1 MTIKN
6 ILQTCLF
13 LLAASLIVACS
24 SGSSGSNSV
33 SSNDNNNGDNNI
45 SDGDDINVAPIAAA
59 GADQAVDVGD
69 TVTLDASA
77 SSDSDGNITSYSWS
91 QTTGA
96 DVSINNPNSKLAT
109 FVVPESASDSNLSFE
124 LTIVDDDNASASD
137 SLVVVVSESNDNND
151 TDPNPDDSEPV
162 ANAGEDQRVNEGAI
176 VELNASAS
184 SAGGGTIATYQ
195 WTQIDGA
202 AVDLNNSTS
211 AQAFFEAPQVD
222 SEANFIFRLTVT
234 NTNGAQSLDSTIIT
248 VLNNEAPTASA
259 SAEAQAYEGTSV
271 TLDGSASS
279 DSDGSIATYLWEQTA
294 GPTASIANPA
304 AQSTTFTAPA
314 VEEHTA
320 LAFLLTVTDNDGA
333 QSTDEINITIIYNA
347 PPTADAGANTQANEG
362 SNVQLDGSASSDT
375 EDSNLTYLWQ
385 QVDSSDYSVT
395 LSDANSSNPSFTT
408 PEVAADTNLTFQ
420 LTVTDSLG
428 KSGDASVVVSVI
440 YNIPPT
446 ANAGANQAV
455 NEIELV
461 QLDGSASSDTEDSNL
476 TYLWQQVG
484 SSDYSVTLNDANSS
498 QPSFTTPQVPADTDL
513 LFQLTVTDS
522 LGKSSDANVTISIV
536 YNTPPSANAG
546 SNAQVNE
553 NEVVQ
558 LDGSA
563 SSDIEGS
570 DLTYFWQQTD
580 SSDYSVTLS
589 DANSVNPT
597 FTSPAV
603 SANTNLGFQLSV
615 TDSLGKNSRDDVIIS
630 VIYNNPP
637 VASVGNDQ
645 QVSEGD
651 SVQLYGAGSSDIED
665 ISLTYLWQQ
674 VDSSDYPV
682 TLSDANSA
690 NPSFTAPNPVAADTN
705 LSFQLTVTDSLGKSS
720 DANSTV
726 SVIYNNPPIA
736 RAGDDQGVEE
746 GAAVELDGSAS
757 SDSEGSDLIYSW
769 QQVDSSGHSVTLDNA
784 DTAQPSFTA
793 PQPIASDIVLS
804 FQLTV
809 TDSFGKSGEDNV
821 TVSVFDS
828 NPPIANAGADQSV
841 NEGET
846 VELNGS
852 VANDVEGLSIAYLWQ
867 QVDSSGY
874 AVTLSDANIAQ
885 PSFVAPEVAADTDLI
900 FQVTA
905 TDSLGKSGE
914 DNVTISIVYNS
925 PPIADAGANARA
937 NENESV
943 QLDGSASSDIEDSNL
958 TYMWQQA
965 DSSGYAVT
973 LSDANS
979 SNPTF
984 ITPEVAANTNLSFQL
999 SVTDSLGKSSEDQV
1013 TVSVIYNNPPVAIV
1027 GDDQSVDEG
1036 ASVQLYGSASSDIE
1050 GSALSYIW
1058 QQVDSSG
1065 YAVTLSDANSTTP
1078 SFTAPDPVAADT
1090 DLVFQLTVTDDLGKS
1105 SDANSTVR
1113 VIYNTPPVA
1122 SVSADQSVNEGAS
1135 VELDGSASEDSDG
1148 SIASYSWQQVDS
1160 SGYAITLS
1168 DVNSATPSFTA
1179 PTPIAAD
1186 TNLTFQLT
1194 VTDDFGKSSDANVTI
1209 TVIYNTP
1216 PTANAGAN
1224 QSGYEGESVQ
1234 LDASASSDSDGT
1246 VDSYFW
1252 QQVDSSGY
1260 SAHLSN
1266 PNLSD
1271 PTFTAPEIP
1280 IDEAN
1285 LTFQLTVTD
1294 DLGKTDDA
1302 TVTITVLN
1310 NNPPIATASTDAAD
1324 PTQVNEGATIQLDGA
1339 ASSDSE
1345 DSNLAYFWQ
1354 QVDSSG
1360 YSVALSDSNI
1370 SNPTFIT
1377 PVVTADTALI
1387 FQLTVTDSLGKS
1399 SDANASISVIYNSPP
1414 IAKAGNDRSL
1424 YEGVSIQLDGSA
1436 SSDIEDD
1443 ASSLSYLWQQ
1453 VDGSEYSVTLI
1464 DPETA
1469 RPSFTTPQVAVD
1481 TNLVFQLTVTDSLG
1495 KSSEASV
1502 TITVFGNAP
1511 PVADAGADQS
1521 VYESTS
1527 VQLDGS
1533 ASADSDGSIDSYSWQ
1548 QIDSSGY
1555 SVSLGDATSAQ
1566 ASFTAPA
1573 VAADAELT
1581 FELTVTDN
1589 DGAQDSA
1596 TVVVGVI
1603 YNEPPVANAGT
1614 DQSVFEGDS
1623 VELGGSASSDSDGS
1637 IDSYAWQQVD
1647 SSGYSISLSGANT
1660 AEPTF
1665 TVPVVAADTDLI
1677 FQLTVTDN
1685 LGKSS
1690 QANVTVS
1697 VIYNNPPVANAGA
1710 DRQVNEG
1717 ASVQLN
1723 ASASSDSDGNI
1734 VSYSWQQVDSS
1745 GYSVSL
1751 IDADSA
1757 NASFTAPDPVAADTD
1772 LIFQLTVTD
1781 SLGKSSQANTT
1792 VTVIYNNPPVADAG
1806 ADTQAYE
1813 GASVELDGSA
1823 SSDSEDAASALGYL
1837 WQQVDSSGYSVA
1849 LSNANRANAS
1859 FTALDPVSASGAN
1872 LTFQLTV
1879 TDSLGKSSSA
1889 NVTVTIIYNNPPVA
1903 DAGSDQP
1910 VYEGDSVELDGSA
1923 SSDVEDS
1930 SLSYLWQQVDSS
1942 GYSVT
1947 LNDADTDT
1955 PSFTAPNPVAV
1966 GGTSLVFQLTV
1977 SDSLGKSSASEVTV
1991 VIIYNEP
1998 PTASAGNDRSAYEGT
2013 TVELDGSAS
2022 SDSDG
2027 SIASYSW
2034 QQVDSSGYTAAL
2046 IDADSAT
2053 PSFTAPEVAAD
2064 ASLSFQLTVTDDR
2077 GKTSAATVTVIALD
2091 NTAPQANAGV
2101 DQDIYEG
2108 QSATLDASASSDAD
2122 GDNDIITYLWQQ
2134 TAGPEVSITNADS
2147 EVASFTAPAVEADTN
2162 LSFELTV
2169 TDAANV
2175 SATDSVIIT
2184 ILNNEPPIAN
2194 AGVDQFIGQNY
2205 LVQLDG
2211 TASSDSDGSI
2221 ASYSWQQVDDSGHS
2235 VTLNDSATAQPSF
2248 ITPEV
2253 ELDTNLRFEL
2263 TVTDNL
2269 GASSS
2274 DIVIVTVNTAYNA
2287 PPTAS
2292 AGGDQSVNESQFVQL
2307 DGSASS
2313 DSDGSIESYFW
2324 QQIDSSGYTV
2334 TLDAANSA
2342 TPGFTA
2348 PGELQSDI
2356 NLTFQLRVTDNYGAT
2371 ATDSVTI
2378 TVLESEIE
2386 PLIADAGAEQEVNP
2400 GASVQLSGSALSASD
2415 ANIESY
2421 FWQQIDASGYLITL
2435 SDANIARPTFTA
2447 PIVSEDTAL
2456 IFRLTVTDDL
2466 GYTATDT
2473 VTITVD
2479 VDNSSANNVPP
2490 VAYAGDDQTVS
2501 ENVQVQLDSS
2511 GSSDPDGHIETRKW
2525 QQIDDSGYLVVLD
2538 ASGAVQPKFLS
2549 PRVAAETELIFQ
2561 VTITDDQG
2569 ATDVAFVVITVTYSA
2584 GPTADAGADQEVD
2597 EGEVVQLDGT
2607 ASSQGSGSGVTPY
2620 WQQIDTS
2627 GYVVRLSDVNSDQPT
2642 FTAPSQLNADTDLTF
2657 QLIVVDNAT
2666 GKDSVPD
2673 TVTITVNDTIQFQAD
2688 AGIDNA
2694 QSAGTIAHLR
2704 SSNTDASS
2712 YLWEQITSY
2721 AIVIDRADTS
2731 HASFQIP
2738 EDLEI
2743 GATLSFRLTVTNAD
2757 QTTTDTDTTTI
2768 TIADPGNLK
2777 WHFPTGTI
2785 LIPDDE
2791 DVVNANTSPTIGP
2804 DGTVYFGSY
2813 DHQFYALNPE
2823 DGSVKWSFDAE
2834 GPLRSPA
2841 IVGADGT
2848 VYLAV
2853 SQYPYTQSVSDPE
2866 TGENFSDNYL
2876 YAVSPPTGSNE
2887 LGVLKWRRLMTS
2899 YTSSHFVPEDS
2910 VAISADGTLYLGGK
2924 GGDGELLY
2932 ALDPEDGSTKW
2943 TFVDSDDVDV
2953 DVNRVSNHTP
2963 AISPDGTI
2971 YMGGYRSVDGFT
2983 ESFFYAINPPSE
2995 AGGNTG
3001 ELLWRYRP
3009 PDESVRYA
3017 GDETHNGSFKFSN
3030 PAIGADGIIY
3040 ITNSEHSIYAFN
3052 PSDGSRKWRSTGSD
3066 GMVSSSNTDIFQ
3078 SSGAVAADGTIYFGG
3093 VNGND
3098 MLYALKPTD
3107 GTRKWAYDV
3116 RDEDTFAGDLH
3127 HVKSGAVLGA
3137 DGRTYFASDEK
3148 KVYALDSNDTDSE
3161 LVWSY
3166 ALDDKPSYSTSV
3178 IASDGTLFITDS
3190 TGMYAI
3196 HTSAAGLAA
3205 DSPWPRSRNNNR
3217 GTSRANLAPTAAAS
3231 ASQLIVNPGMTVSL
3245 DAAASTD
3252 PDGAI
3257 IDYYWRETSG
3267 FDISIQDSNS
3277 AQASFVVPSPAAN
3290 STLSIELTVTDDHGT
3305 VATTTLS
3312 IDIEI

>member
-1 MTIKN
+1 MWGFTEFARIRVS
-6 ILQTCLF
+6 IRGLQTSLANKIALQTMSIKSALQTF
-13 LLAASLIVACS
+13 ALVLAAALLVSCS
-24 SGSSGSNSV
+24 GGGSSTQA
-33 SSNDNNNGDNNI
+33 SSENNNDNN
-45 SDGDDINVAPIAAA
+45 DDIGNLFPIADA
-59 GADQAVDVGD
+59 GADLEVDVD
-69 TVTLDASA
+69 ATVTLDASA
-77 SSDSDGNITSYSWS
+77 SSDADGNITSYSWS
-91 QTTGA
+91 QTSGA
-96 DVSINNPNSKLAT
+96 EVSIGDANSEVTT
-109 FVVPESASDSNLSFE
+109 FVVPESAADSNLSFE
-124 LTIVDDDNASASD
+124 LTVFDDDNASATD
-137 SLVVVVSESNDNND
+137 SLVVVVSAANGGSNL
-151 TDPNPDDSEPV
+151 PDDSIPV
-162 ANAGEDQRVNEGAI
+162 ANAGDDQRVNEG
-176 VELNASAS
+176 VTVDLDASAS
-184 SAGGGTIATYQ
+184 SAAGGSIATYQ
-195 WTQIDGA
+195 WTQIDGTEVA
-202 AVDLNNSTS
+202 LRNANS
-211 AQAFFEAPQVD
+211 AQASFTAPEVS
-222 SEANFIFRLTVT
+222 SEINLIFRLTVT
-234 NTNGAQSLDSTIIT
+234 NTNGATANDSVIIT
-248 VLNNEAPTASA
+248 VLDNEAPVANASA
-259 SAEAQAYEGTSV
+259 VDQAYEGASV
-271 TLDGSASS
+271 TLDASASSDPDGSIVAYLWEQTVGPIASIADSTAEITTFTAPAVDGDTAVTFLLTVTDDVGSRHAVEVGITIVYNTPPVADAGAGSQANENSSVVLDGSASS
-279 DSDGSIATYLWEQTA
+279 D
-294 GPTASIANPA
+294 
-304 AQSTTFTAPA
+304 
-314 VEEHTA
+314 V
-320 LAFLLTVTDNDGA
+320 
-333 QSTDEINITIIYNA
+333 
-347 PPTADAGANTQANEG
+347 
-362 SNVQLDGSASSDT
+362 

-385 QVDSSDYSVT
+385 QVDSSGYSVT
-395 LSDANSSNPSFTT
+395 LNDTSSAHALFVT
-408 PEVAADTNLTFQ
+408 PEVAADTNLSFQ
-420 LTVTDSLG
+420 LTVTDSFG
-428 KSGDASVVVSVI
+428 KSSDADVTVSVI
-440 YNIPPT
+440 YNTPPT
-446 ANAGANQAV
+446 ADAGNNQAAHE
-455 NEIELV
+455 NASV
-461 QLDGSASSDTEDSNL
+461 QLDASASSDVEDSNL
-476 TYLWQQVG
+476 SYLWQQVD
-484 SSDYSVTLNDANSS
+484 SSGYSVSFSDANSS
-498 QPSFTTPQVPADTDL
+498 NPNFITPEVTADTNL
-513 LFQLTVTDS
+513 TFQLTVTDS
-522 LGKSSDANVTISIV
+522 LGKSSDANVTISIT
-536 YNTPPSANAG
+536 YNNPPIASAGADQ
-546 SNAQVNE
+546 SVNE
-553 NEVVQ
+553 GSTVQ
-558 LDGSA
+558 LYGSG
-563 SSDIEGS
+563 SSDIEDS
-570 DLTYFWQQTD
+570 SLTHLWQQVD
-580 SSDYSVTLS
+580 SSGYAIELS
-589 DANSVNPT
+589 DANSANPT
-597 FTSPAV
+597 FTAPDPVAV
-603 SANTNLGFQLSV
+603 DTDLIFQLTV
-615 TDSLGKNSRDDVIIS
+615 TDSLGKSRDANVTIS

-637 VASVGNDQ
+637 IASAGADQ
-645 QVSEGD
+645 SVNEGAT
-651 SVQLYGAGSSDIED
+651 VQLHGSSSSDVED
-665 ISLTYLWQQ
+665 NILTYLWQQ
-674 VDSSDYPV
+674 VDSNGYAIE
-682 TLSDANSA
+682 LSDANSA
-690 NPSFTAPNPVAADTN
+690 DPSFVAPAVPVDADFT
-705 LSFQLTVTDSLGKSS
+705 FQLTVTDSLGKSS
-720 DANSTV
+720 DANVTI

-736 RAGDDQGVEE
+736 RVGDDQEVGE
-746 GAAVELDGSAS
+746 GATVELDGSAS
-757 SDSEGSDLIYSW
+757 SDVEDSNLSYSW
-769 QQVDSSGHSVTLDNA
+769 QQVDTSGYSITLEDAN
-784 DTAQPSFTA
+784 TAKPSFTA
-793 PQPIASDIVLS
+793 PNPVSGYTNLT

-809 TDSFGKSGEDNV
+809 TDSLGKSSDANV
-821 TVSVFDS
+821 TISVTY
-828 NPPIANAGADQSV
+828 NIPPTANAGADQSV
-841 NEGET
+841 NEGDN
-846 VELNGS
+846 VELDGS
-852 VANDVEGLSIAYLWQ
+852 RSGDAEGGSLTYLWQQVDSSGYSVSLSDANTSKPSFTAPNPVSANTDLIFQLTVTDSLGKSSDDSVTISVIYNNPPTADAGANARADENALVQLDASASSDTEGSSLSYLWQ

-874 AVTLSDANIAQ
+874 AVSLSDTNI
-885 PSFVAPEVAADTDLI
+885 TD
-900 FQVTA
+900 
-905 TDSLGKSGE
+905 
-914 DNVTISIVYNS
+914 
-925 PPIADAGANARA
+925 
-937 NENESV
+937 
-943 QLDGSASSDIEDSNL
+943 
-958 TYMWQQA
+958 
-965 DSSGYAVT
+965 
-973 LSDANS
+973 
-979 SNPTF
+979 PTF

-999 SVTDSLGKSSEDQV
+999 SVTDSLGKSSDANV
-1013 TVSVIYNNPPVAIV
+1013 TVSVIYNNPPVATV
-1027 GDDQSVDEG
+1027 GADQSVNENVDVE
-1036 ASVQLYGSASSDIE
+1036 LDGSSSSDIE
-1050 GSALSYIW
+1050 GSSLSY
-1058 QQVDSSG
+1058 
-1065 YAVTLSDANSTTP
+1065 L
-1078 SFTAPDPVAADT
+1078 
-1090 DLVFQLTVTDDLGKS
+1090 
-1105 SDANSTVR
+1105 
-1113 VIYNTPPVA
+1113 
-1122 SVSADQSVNEGAS
+1122 
-1135 VELDGSASEDSDG
+1135 
-1148 SIASYSWQQVDS
+1148 
-1160 SGYAITLS
+1160 
-1168 DVNSATPSFTA
+1168 
-1179 PTPIAAD
+1179 
-1186 TNLTFQLT
+1186 
-1194 VTDDFGKSSDANVTI
+1194 
-1209 TVIYNTP
+1209 
-1216 PTANAGAN
+1216 
-1224 QSGYEGESVQ
+1224 
-1234 LDASASSDSDGT
+1234 
-1246 VDSYFW
+1246 
-1252 QQVDSSGY
+1252 
-1260 SAHLSN
+1260 
-1266 PNLSD
+1266 
-1271 PTFTAPEIP
+1271 
-1280 IDEAN
+1280 
-1285 LTFQLTVTD
+1285 
-1294 DLGKTDDA
+1294 
-1302 TVTITVLN
+1302 
-1310 NNPPIATASTDAAD
+1310 
-1324 PTQVNEGATIQLDGA
+1324 
-1339 ASSDSE
+1339 
-1345 DSNLAYFWQ
+1345 WQ

-1360 YSVALSDSNI
+1360 YSVTLVDADTAKPSF
-1370 SNPTFIT
+1370 TT
-1377 PVVTADTALI
+1377 PVVAADTDLI

-1399 SDANASISVIYNSPP
+1399 SDANSTISVVYNTPP
-1414 IAKAGNDRSL
+1414 VAQVGADRSV
-1424 YEGVSIQLDGSA
+1424 YEGENVQLDATTSSDSDGSIESYSWLQLDDSGYVITLTNPETTQPSFIAPEVFTATDLIFQLTVTDDLGKSSNANLIITVLDNNPPVAAVVTATTQANEGETIQLDGSA
-1436 SSDIEDD
+1436 SSDSED
-1443 ASSLSYLWQQ
+1443 SSLSYFWQQ
-1453 VDGSEYSVTLI
+1453 VDSSGYTVTLVDADTAQPNLTTPTVSADTDLIFQLTVTDSIGKSSDANATVSIIYNSPPSANAGNDQSVYESESVELDGSASSDVEDSSLAYSWQQVDDSAYSVTLAN
-1464 DPETA
+1464 PETA
-1469 RPSFTTPQVAVD
+1469 RPSFTTPEVFAD
-1481 TNLVFQLTVTDSLG
+1481 TELIFQLTVTDSLG
-1495 KSSEASV
+1495 KSSAASV
-1502 TITVFGNAP
+1502 TITVFDNVR
-1511 PVADAGADQS
+1511 PVANAGADQS
-1521 VYESTS
+1521 VYESVN

-1533 ASADSDGSIDSYSWQ
+1533 ASGDSDGSIASYSWQ

-1555 SVSLGDATSAQ
+1555 SASLIDATSAQ

-1581 FELTVTDN
+1581 FQLTVTDN
-1589 DGAQDSA
+1589 DGGEDSD
-1596 TVVVGVI
+1596 TVVIDVI
-1603 YNEPPVANAGT
+1603 YNMPPSASAGA
-1614 DQSVFEGDS
+1614 DQTVFESES
-1623 VELGGSASSDSDGS
+1623 VELSGSASSDSDGS
-1637 IDSYAWQQVD
+1637 IASYSWQQVD
-1647 SSGYSISLSGANT
+1647 SSGYSADLSGANT
-1660 AEPTF
+1660 AEATF
-1665 TVPVVAADTDLI
+1665 IAPEVAADTDLI
-1677 FQLTVTDN
+1677 FQLTATDN

-1690 QANVTVS
+1690 DANVTIS

-1710 DRQVNEG
+1710 DIQVNEG
-1717 ASVQLN
+1717 TTVELDASASSDSDGSIASYSWQQVDSSGYSISLNAVDSANPSFTAPNPVAADTALIFQLTVTDSLGKSSDSNVTVTVIYNNPPVANAGADIQVYEGASVELD
-1723 ASASSDSDGNI
+1723 ASTSSDSDGNI

-1745 GYSVSL
+1745 GHSISL
-1751 IDADSA
+1751 SNADGPKPT
-1757 NASFTAPDPVAADTD
+1757 FTAPNVAVDTD

-1781 SLGKSSQANTT
+1781 N
-1792 VTVIYNNPPVADAG
+1792 
-1806 ADTQAYE
+1806 
-1813 GASVELDGSA
+1813 
-1823 SSDSEDAASALGYL
+1823 
-1837 WQQVDSSGYSVA
+1837 
-1849 LSNANRANAS
+1849 
-1859 FTALDPVSASGAN
+1859 
-1872 LTFQLTV
+1872 
-1879 TDSLGKSSSA
+1879 LGKSSSA
-1889 NVTVTIIYNNPPVA
+1889 NVTVTVIYNNPPVA

-1923 SSDVEDS
+1923 SSDSEDAAS
-1930 SLSYLWQQVDSS
+1930 SLTYLWQQVDTS
-1942 GYSVT
+1942 GYSVS
-1947 LNDADTDT
+1947 LSDANTAT
-1955 PSFTAPNPVAV
+1955 PSFTAPNPVAA
-1966 GGTSLVFQLTV
+1966 GGASLTFQLTV
-1977 SDSLGKSSASEVTV
+1977 TDSLGKSSASEVTV
-1991 VIIYNEP
+1991 AIIYNEP

-2013 TVELDGSAS
+2013 TVELDGTAS

-2034 QQVDSSGYTAAL
+2034 QQVDSSGYTATL

-2053 PSFTAPEVAAD
+2053 PSFTVPEVAAD
-2064 ASLSFQLTVTDDR
+2064 TSLSFQLTVTDDR
-2077 GKTSAATVTVIALD
+2077 GKTSAATVAVVALD

-2108 QSATLDASASSDAD
+2108 QSATLDASASSDAE
-2122 GDNDIITYLWQQ
+2122 NNIITYLWQQ

-2147 EVASFTAPAVEADTN
+2147 GIASFTAPAVEADTN

-2169 TDAANV
+2169 TDAGNV

-2184 ILNNEPPIAN
+2184 VINNEPPIAN

-2211 TASSDSDGSI
+2211 SASSDSDGSI

-2235 VTLNDSATAQPSF
+2235 VTLNDSASAQPSF

-2292 AGGDQSVNESQFVQL
+2292 AGGDQSVNESQIVQL
-2307 DGSASS
+2307 DGSTSS

-2342 TPGFTA
+2342 TPSFTA
-2348 PGELQSDI
+2348 PGQLQSDI
-2356 NLTFQLRVTDNYGAT
+2356 NLTFQLTVTDNYGAA

-2386 PLIADAGAEQEVNP
+2386 TLIADAGAEQEVNP

-2421 FWQQIDASGYLITL
+2421 SWQQIDSSGYLVTL
-2435 SDANIARPTFTA
+2435 SDANIATPTFTA

-2511 GSSDPDGHIETRKW
+2511 GSNDPDGHIEQRKW
-2525 QQIDDSGYLVVLD
+2525 QQIDDSGYSVVLD

-2642 FTAPSQLNADTDLTF
+2642 FTAPNQLTADTDLTF
-2657 QLIVVDNAT
+2657 QLTVVDNAT

-2731 HASFQIP
+2731 HASFQVP

-2743 GATLSFRLTVTNAD
+2743 GDTLSFRLTVTNAD
-2757 QTTTDTDTTTI
+2757 QTITDTDTTSI

-2777 WHFPTGTI
+2777 WHFSTGTI

-2823 DGSVKWSFDAE
+2823 DGSVKWSFNAE

-2853 SQYPYTQSVSDPE
+2853 SQYPYTKSVSDPE

-2971 YMGGYRSVDGFT
+2971 YMGGYRSVDGFI

-3066 GMVSSSNTDIFQ
+3066 GMVSSSNTDIFE

-3107 GTRKWAYDV
+3107 GIRKWAYDV
-3116 RDEDTFAGDLH
+3116 SDPNTFAKKLH

-3137 DGRTYFASDEK
+3137 DGRTYFASNEK

-3166 ALDDKPSYSTSV
+3166 ALDDKPNYSTSV

-3217 GTSRANLAPTAAAS
+3217 GTSRANLAPSAAAS

-3252 PDGAI
+3252 PDGVI
-3257 IDYYWRETSG
+3257 IDYYWREISG
-3267 FDISIQDSNS
+3267 FGISIQGSNS

-3290 STLSIELTVTDDHGT
+3290 TTLSIELTVTDDHGAT
-3305 VATTTLS
+3305 ATTTLS